1 MHAHSLL
8 SFILISRANRVTI
21 SRLLPPVATAD
32 AANETQANSVK
43 SFIRS
48 VDLEGR
54 RDWFAS
60 QIGGSMMTLRSHRGE
75 PIT

>member
-1 MHAHSLL
+1 MHTRSFPSFLSLGQIEL
-8 SFILISRANRVTI
+8 QFQGST
-21 SRLLPPVATAD
+21 PPAAAD

-60 QIGGSMMTLRSHRGE
+60 KIGGSMLT
-75 PIT
+75 

>member
-1 MHAHSLL
+1 MHTPSFPSFLSLGQIEL
-8 SFILISRANRVTI
+8 QFQGSLA
-21 SRLLPPVATAD
+21 PPVATAD

-60 QIGGSMMTLRSHRGE
+60 KVGGSMLTKGSHRGE
-75 PIT
+75 LIN

>member
-1 MHAHSLL
+1 MHDACTHPRSFPSFLSLGQIEL
-8 SFILISRANRVTI
+8 QFQGSTS
-21 SRLLPPVATAD
+21 PVATAD

-60 QIGGSMMTLRSHRGE
+60 KIGGSMLT
-75 PIT
+75 